1 MTPATRNIKI
11 RPGTTFGPLVF
22 TGLDADGNPV
32 DLTGWSAWAE
42 ARDVPGGTLRLNLLP
57 QIVTSGSV
65 GNFTVNASTDTLTL
79 TAHGLIL
86 GETVRFSSSGTL
98 PAGLTAGT
106 NYYVIS
112 EGLTANTFKVSAT
125 PNGTEVDITDIGSG
139 THTVSLGLGQIL
151 IPEITDETT
160 HDWTDYKGKWD
171 LILQNPAGK
180 RLGAYVSGS
189 FRIERGITNPAA

>member
-42 ARDVPGGTLRLNLLP
+42 ARDQPGGTLRLNLAP
-57 QIVTSGSV
+57 VIVAAGTV
-65 GNFTVNASTDTLTL
+65 GNFSANPTTDVISL
-79 TAHGLIL
+79 TAHGLLL
-86 GETVRFSSSGTL
+86 GETVRFTTTGTL
-98 PAGLTAGT
+98 PAGLALAT

-112 EGLTANTFKVSAT
+112 EGLNVNQFKVSAT
-125 PNGTEVDITDIGSG
+125 PNGTEVDITDTGSG
-139 THTVSLGLGQIL
+139 LHTVSLGLGQIL

-171 LILQNPAGK
+171 LILQNPAGQ
-180 RLGAYVSGS
+180 RLGAYVAGS
-189 FRIERGITNPAA
+189 FRIERGITNPA